1 MLHRLALLPLTVML
15 AACSIL
21 GDDSSASDSD
31 LNTVGENPLN
41 LAAGS
46 QVLYEVQVRTA
57 NACRTDTGSDAQR
70 AACAAK
76 PAPKVSYRAE
86 GMQCGA
92 IDDLQKIKLGTLD
105 DLMEDTADYRA
116 GITLRYVK
124 ESVGATTVWLM
135 PLFPN
140 NDTWNIP
147 DACDNLGSPYA
158 VRDYMH
164 ASGML
169 SRKCIAAGKDEHDD
183 APCWAND
190 ELDRVVQDAH
200 RRGLKVMLDVALNHF
215 GHNYAMYDYAGFKSV
230 RDRATG
236 GDDLNKLWDFNA
248 TYDDAFVHPQ
258 LLDGE
263 ESLRALSGADK
274 STLDEL
280 KGKCPGLAGDQLV
293 RAYNA
298 YRDAFDYER
307 AQFTCDAT
315 KNFLEY
321 QAPGFYLGR
330 NAHDPAQRVG
340 DNFTNN
346 WVDVKFLYHHEENK
360 THYWEFVREREYMFR
375 ILNYWSSRGVD
386 GFRLDH
392 TTDPDSGMGSNE
404 WKYLT
409 NKVAFYAQKR
419 GQDRPIYLAEE
430 FGDQMEMNKVVDI
443 MTEGY
448 VGDMDGRNGVTKNAE
463 HVEGVL
469 ENMNRF
475 HGHVFT
481 MTALETHDEKRLLDG
496 TGFNPWTGAGFWGI
510 GATWRST
517 PMMLMGQEFGE
528 PWQLAFRKSDFL
540 RSRFVGTDQYN
551 GQGDALV
558 GYYHAMATG
567 RLAQENRALIQ
578 PNHYY
583 LRTKDGNAPDPRIFA
598 AAKWS
603 DDANVV
609 FVFHNLWEQD
619 VAQTY
624 FIPPDLAGKLQMDDA
639 RQYKL
644 VDILSGQQ
652 KGDCHSGA
660 DLKWSF
666 YVSLDKATRAQWLR
680 LETCN

>member
-1 MLHRLALLPLTVML
+1 MSGRLAFLSLPLLL
-15 AACSIL
+15 AACAIT
-21 GDDSSASDSD
+21 GDDAASGDSD

-41 LAAGS
+41 LAAGTS
-46 QVLYEVQVRTA
+46 VLYEIQVRTA
-57 NACRTDTGSDAQR
+57 NACRPDTGSPDQQV
-70 AACAAK
+70 ACAAK
-76 PAPKVSYRAE
+76 PAPKVEYRAE
-86 GMQCGA
+86 GMQCG
-92 IDDLQKIKLGTLD
+92 DLQNLQAIKLGTLD
-105 DLMEDTADYRA
+105 DLMEDTADYRK

-124 ESVGATTVWLM
+124 ERVGANVVWLM

-140 NDTWNIP
+140 NDTWSIP

-158 VRDYMH
+158 VRDYLH

-169 SRKCIAAGKDEHDD
+169 SRKCIAMGKDEHGDD
-183 APCWAND
+183 KCWAND
-190 ELDRVVQDAH
+190 ELDRVVQQAH
-200 RRGLKVMLDVALNHF
+200 SRGLKVMLDVALNHF
-215 GHNYAMYDYAGFKSV
+215 GHNYMMYDYVDHTAV
-230 RDRATG
+230 RDRTARGENLDTMWDFDKTFENALVHPEILDGEERVRATG
-236 GDDLNKLWDFNA
+236 GS
-248 TYDDAFVHPQ
+248 
-258 LLDGE
+258 LLAE
-263 ESLRALSGADK
+263 VRA
-274 STLDEL
+274 
-280 KGKCPGLAGDQLV
+280 KCPALAGDELV

-298 YRDAFDYER
+298 YREAFDSER
-307 AQFTCDAT
+307 ASFTCDAT
-315 KNFLEY
+315 KNFLEF

-330 NAHDPAQRVG
+330 NAFDPAQRVG

-360 THYWEFVREREYMFR
+360 AHQWEFAREREYMFR

-430 FGDQMEMNKVVDI
+430 FGDQMEMNKVVDV

-448 VGDMDGRNGVTKNAE
+448 VGDMNGRNGTTKDTA
-463 HVEGVL
+463 HVETVL

-475 HGHVFT
+475 HGHAFT

-496 TGFNPWTGAGFWGI
+496 TGFDVWTGAGFWGI
-510 GATWRST
+510 GATWRGT
-517 PMMLMGQEFGE
+517 PMMLMGQELGE

-540 RSRFVGTDQYN
+540 RSRFAGTAQFN
-551 GQGDALV
+551 PQGDALV

-567 RLAQENRALIQ
+567 RLAPENRALVQ

-583 LRTKDGNAPDPRIFA
+583 LRTKDGNVPDPRIFA

-603 DDANVV
+603 DDSNVV
-609 FVFHNLWEQD
+609 FVFHNLWAQD

-624 FIPPDLAGKLQMDDA
+624 FIPPDLAGKIQMDDA
-639 RQYKL
+639 RSYKL

-652 KGDCHSGA
+652 KGNCVSGA

-666 YVSLDKATRAQWLR
+666 FVSLDKSTRAQWLR